1 MWTGLIFVCVASIP
15 NELCGMDNFY
25 LALRMQ
31 RSFSTQ
37 QECIDYSKHHFEAIE
52 VEGDRN
58 ARFECEPK
66 GLK

>member
-1 MWTGLIFVCVASIP
+1 
-15 NELCGMDNFY
+15 MDNFY

-37 QECIDYSKHHFEAIE
+37 QECIEFSKHHFEAIE